1 MSGKSLLYK
10 LFQKRNHPSETRMK
24 GTSDKSLKVKPLLL
38 SLKTQEK
45 SDLFFS
51 NKIATFASVEV
62 VLKY

>member
-1 MSGKSLLYK
+1 
-10 LFQKRNHPSETRMK
+10 MK
-24 GTSDKSLKVKPLLL
+24 GASDKSLKVKPLLL